1 MDNIMKF
8 KISTLIRLCALVL
21 IILFFVP
28 TSIASCSSYG
38 ITASVDISPFNLA
51 IGNLKM
57 ETNDPDETADEAEA
71 IESIEAKPVLF
82 VMLALSAV
90 VVALGSKVPIL
101 GAILS
106 VGNAVAIFIMHLKI
120 AEYIATEYE
129 GMSVELEKTAA
140 YYIYIIVA
148 VVIAVILMLVQFGIF
163 SKQKSGAA
171 IRKDIPSYGPKEN
184 YNTEYIPHTDG
195 TKVDNTPNGRV
206 CGHCGCVCGDNEMF
220 CGNCGEKLNGPTS
233 DKPAPT
239 MKTEV
244 PKTPAAKTNSE
255 SKPNSSFHAPDD
267 LN

>member
-1 MDNIMKF
+1 MKF

-28 TSIASCSSYG
+28 TGIASCSSYG

-148 VVIAVILMLVQFGIF
+148 VVIAVILMLVN
-163 SKQKSGAA
+163 SASSVSRNPKQQSERTFLRTAQKR
-171 IRKDIPSYGPKEN
+171 I
-184 YNTEYIPHTDG
+184 T
-195 TKVDNTPNGRV
+195 TPNIFHIPMELKSTIHLTEEFADIAV
-206 CGHCGCVCGDNEMF
+206 VYAEI
-220 CGNCGEKLNGPTS
+220 
-233 DKPAPT
+233 
-239 MKTEV
+239 MKCSAVIAER
-244 PKTPAAKTNSE
+244 S
-255 SKPNSSFHAPDD
+255 
-267 LN
+267 